1 MGDFLF
7 HLRADEPRG
16 LQAELRRILVSAI
29 LDGQLAPGHR
39 LPSCRRLARRLGV
52 ARNTVVLAYQN
63 LIDEGYLVSRERS
76 GYFVNGEILST
87 RASSAPRA
95 ARVPERPADWRRRL
109 RLRPSTQ
116 ENIVKPGDWQRYPY
130 PFIYGQVDPEL
141 FPLTAW
147 RDCARRALA
156 RGMVGDW
163 INDRFVEDDPMLV
176 EQVRTRAL
184 MRRGV
189 RARDEEI
196 LITLG
201 AQHALYLLAALL
213 MGRGIRVGV
222 EDPGYVDARNIFR
235 LANARLKPLAVDA
248 GGLVVGEALAGCDYV
263 YATPSH
269 QSPTTVTMP
278 LERRLALLRRA
289 AEERFVIIEDDYEAE
304 TNYLA
309 EPTTALKA
317 LDDGDRV
324 IYIGSFSKA
333 LAPGLRLG
341 YMVGPPELIREARL
355 LRRLMLRHAP
365 TNNQRTVALF
375 LAGGHYDAL
384 IHRLHRSY
392 RARWEA
398 MGAALARHLPDW
410 SRLPTFGGTSFWV
423 RGPEGFDADALARDA
438 LVEGIVIEPGA
449 LHFLGPER
457 PAHYFRLGLSSIP
470 LDRIEPGIA
479 RLAALIRKNLPSNS
493 YR

>member
-1 MGDFLF
+1 MSDFLF

-39 LPSCRRLARRLGV
+39 LPSCRKLARRLGV

-76 GYFVNGEILST
+76 GYFVNGDILTT
-87 RASSAPRA
+87 RAAHAPRIE
-95 ARVPERPADWRRRL
+95 RRPERPADWRRRL

-116 ENIVKPGDWQRYPY
+116 ENIVKPADWRRYPY

-141 FPLTAW
+141 FPLAAW
-147 RDCARRALA
+147 RECSRRALA
-156 RGMVGDW
+156 RDAVGDW
-163 INDRFVEDDPMLV
+163 INDRFIEDDPMLV

-201 AQHALYLLAALL
+201 AQHGLYLLAALL
-213 MGRGIRVGV
+213 MDGGTRVGV
-222 EDPGYVDARNIFR
+222 ENPGYVDARNIFR
-235 LANARLKPLAVDA
+235 LADAKLKPLAVDS
-248 GGLVVGEALAGCDYV
+248 GGLVVDERLAGCDYV
-263 YATPSH
+263 YVTPSH

-278 LERRLALLRRA
+278 LERRLALLRKA
-289 AEERFVIIEDDYEAE
+289 AECRFVIIEDDYEAE

-324 IYIGSFSKA
+324 IYVGSFSKA

-365 TNNQRTVALF
+365 ANNQRTVALF

-384 IHRLHRSY
+384 IHRLHRHY

-410 SRLPTFGGTSFWV
+410 SRMPTFGGTSFWV
-423 RGPEGFDADALARDA
+423 RGPEGLDADRLAQEALA
-438 LVEGIVIEPGA
+438 EGIIIEPGA
-449 LHFLGPER
+449 IHFLGSER
-457 PAHYFRLGLSSIP
+457 PTNYFRLGLSSIA
-470 LDRIEPGIA
+470 LEQIEPGIA
-479 RLAALIRKNLPSNS
+479 KLAKLIRKNI
-493 YR
+493 